1 MPWPPMP
8 HPPLKPRE
16 ATPEV
21 DQRLKG
27 AVGTV
32 ERDPCISQGP
42 PHTFIKESIGGQD
55 IAAVRVVD
63 ASGIKWCNMVEQST
77 QSAGHSGV

>member
-1 MPWPPMP
+1 MPCPPMP

-63 ASGIKWCNMVEQST
+63 ASGIKWCT
-77 QSAGHSGV
+77 YG